1 MFATSDPLDLIIE
14 GYEKLAAEDRRGWS
28 TAALGDR
35 ITAVAAA
42 RERLDAELVRL
53 VGQWDAGDGWGTD
66 GYASPRAWLTSNTPT
81 NGPSASRQ
89 VRNARHVQQF
99 DATAD
104 ALSDCVITTA
114 EVELLAEVAKG
125 REELYARDEHVLLD
139 AAKRLGLRA
148 LTTALHTWRHL
159 ADDELGTGDPGKGH
173 ERIGL
178 HVSPTPL
185 GSVLAGFLDPEG
197 ATTLTHALDL
207 LEPPDPKFGVDA
219 PRSLSQRRGEGLV
232 KLARFF
238 LDAGASGRAGGGGRG
253 EGEVES
259 GVESGVRRSTSA
271 VELVFT
277 VDSLRGIGAL
287 ALDDHRCELSG
298 FGSVPLDTIRR
309 LACDARVGW
318 MTIGDSRIPLDVGRL
333 RRTPTVAQRRAIV
346 VRDRHCQY
354 PQCDAPARWCDVH
367 HLVEWEHGGTTDL
380 ANLVLLCRRHH
391 VAVHEGGRRLVREAD
406 GTYRLEARPR
416 RSRRARGDPA
426 APSG

>member
-1 MFATSDPLDLIIE
+1 MFATSDPVDLIIE
-14 GYEKLAAEDRRGWS
+14 GSEKLAAEDRRGWP
-28 TAALGDR
+28 TVALGDR

-42 RERLDAELVRL
+42 RERLDAELLRL
-53 VGQWDAGDGWGTD
+53 VGQWDASGGWGDD
-66 GYASPRAWLTSNTPT
+66 GYTSARVWLTSNTPT

-89 VRNARHVQQF
+89 VRNARHVQRF

-104 ALSDCVITTA
+104 ALADGAISTA
-114 EVELLAEVAKG
+114 KVELLAEVAKG
-125 REELYARDEHVLLD
+125 REKLYDRDEHVLLD
-139 AAKRLGLRA
+139 AAKRLGLRD
-148 LTTALHTWRHL
+148 LTTALRTWRHL
-159 ADDELGTGDPGKGH
+159 ADDELGTDDPGKGF
-173 ERIGL
+173 ERVGL

-185 GSVLAGFLDPEG
+185 GSVLSGFLDPEG

-238 LDAGASGRAGGGGRG
+238 LDAGASGPAGGSGRG
-253 EGEVES
+253 EGD
-259 GVESGVRRSTSA
+259 VESGVRRSTSA

-318 MTIGDSRIPLDVGRL
+318 MTIGDNRIALDVGRM
-333 RRTPTVAQRRAIV
+333 RRLPTVAQRRAVV
-346 VRDRHCQY
+346 VRDRHCQF

-367 HLVEWEHGGTTDL
+367 HLLAWEHGGLTDL

-391 VAVHEGGRRLVREAD
+391 VAVHEGGKRLVREPD
-406 GTYRLEARPR
+406 GSFRVER
-416 RSRRARGDPA
+416 RDRRARG
-426 APSG
+426 PSG

>member
-1 MFATSDPLDLIIE
+1 MFATSDPVDLILE

-35 ITAVAAA
+35 IMAVAAA

-53 VGQWDAGDGWGTD
+53 VGQWDAGGGWGDD
-66 GYASPRAWLTSNTPT
+66 GYASPIGWLTSNTPT
-81 NGPSASRQ
+81 NGPSASRR

-104 ALSDCVITTA
+104 ALAEGAITSA
-114 EVELLAEVAKG
+114 KVELLAEVAKG

-139 AAKRLGLRA
+139 AAKRLGLRD

-159 ADDELGTGDPGKGH
+159 ADDELDTGDPGKGQ

-197 ATTLTHALDL
+197 ATTLIHALDL
-207 LEPPDPKFGVDA
+207 LEPPDPKFGVEA

-238 LDAGASGRAGGGGRG
+238 LDARASAPAHPSGRA
-253 EGEVES
+253 
-259 GVESGVRRSTSA
+259 TPA
-271 VELVFT
+271 IELVFT

-287 ALDDHRCELSG
+287 ALEDHRCELSG

-318 MTIGDSRIPLDVGRL
+318 MTIGGNRIPLDVGRM
-333 RRTPTVAQRRAIV
+333 RRLPTIAQRRAIV
-346 VRDRHCQY
+346 LRDRHCQY

-380 ANLVLLCRRHH
+380 SNLVLLCRRHH
-391 VAVHEGGRRLVREAD
+391 VAVHEGRKRLVREPD
-406 GTYRLEARPR
+406 GTYLLESRPR

-426 APSG
+426 DPIS